1 MCCSFSSLKGMTK
14 KSQSMTTINLDF
26 LLKLGIL
33 HRYTLIGNSDN
44 FNPNTIWEG
53 NYALMLLNYT
63 EVNQNMYRTVP

>member
-1 MCCSFSSLKGMTK
+1 MCRSFSSLKGMTM
-14 KSQSMTTINLDF
+14 KSQSMTTINLGF

-53 NYALMLLNYT
+53 NYALMLTTL
-63 EVNQNMYRTVP
+63 R